1 VVEYQMRIIGTD
13 GQLRRLIG
21 LLCPDDESAKA
32 YAREVVHDHDIELW
46 RGDRRIESFKV
57 AAE

>member
-1 VVEYQMRIIGTD
+1 MRIIGTD
-13 GQLRRLIG
+13 GQLRRMIG

-32 YAREVVHDHDIELW
+32 YARQAVHDHDIELW
-46 RGDRRIESFKV
+46 RGDHRIESFKV

>member
-1 VVEYQMRIIGTD
+1 MRIIGTG

-32 YAREVVHDHDIELW
+32 FAKAAVHDHEIELW

-57 AAE
+57 TAE